1 MNISENME
9 RAIKDYGKEAFSDHK
24 EETYAAIK
32 AVCLCGEFLQNLE
45 DWGRR
50 RASPEIGWGN
60 TEEVWKENFFKD
72 YDNKLRVKEIRQLKE
87 ALDGGTLQVGEKIPL
102 KNFLCQGII
111 LMMEE
116 AAENLSPEQWLEFM
130 ETQMMANQ
138 YGDYQVFLEAVYVLG
153 LLEILKYQ
161 SGVNCHYFRGDFRDA
176 QYLLRSFR
184 NLVPEEEMQWY
195 DSACVGLL
203 KELEDQ
209 RIDAM
214 TKVLNERDR
223 RLEMRRK
230 ENGGIPILDLF
241 HRKMEEMDG
250 REFEQFVKQEY
261 RADKIWEE
269 NWGEGWKWGSELRL
283 RAMKSFKVLGLM
295 ELFVYG
301 DRGLKKRLFQC
312 LPKEEK
318 MILMEWW
325 MAEYYPE
332 YVYDLERRLVAMLMA
347 AHGGWE
353 REYEKELRDSLEKI
367 IGRNL

>member
-1 MNISENME
+1 
-9 RAIKDYGKEAFSDHK
+9 
-24 EETYAAIK
+24 
-32 AVCLCGEFLQNLE
+32 
-45 DWGRR
+45 
-50 RASPEIGWGN
+50 
-60 TEEVWKENFFKD
+60 
-72 YDNKLRVKEIRQLKE
+72 
-87 ALDGGTLQVGEKIPL
+87 
-102 KNFLCQGII
+102 
-111 LMMEE
+111 
-116 AAENLSPEQWLEFM
+116 
-130 ETQMMANQ
+130 MANQ
-138 YGDYQVFLEAVYVLG
+138 YGDYRVFLEAVYVLG

-230 ENGGIPILDLF
+230 ENGGIPILELF